1 MLQKWLYTKSAPTLD
16 EAGTENAFGGRKERS
31 VKEVLLIVKLVQDH
45 TKWTKRPL
53 ILKFLDI
60 RKFFDTMNYKTALI
74 EAYKSG
80 LKGKSWRMYKAIN
93 KEKVCIPSTPLG
105 DCGEIEIQQVF
116 VQGSSDAMLMAWNM
130 VDSYNKAA
138 PGSLTFDPVF
148 CVEGVEIP
156 RLGFVDD
163 LLEFTRTIDETH
175 ISCVS
180 DEVFENQHR
189 IEWKPVKC
197 KLIPMNIDV
206 EGNEIKLNGENL
218 EVLGEHKIGRAH
230 V

>member
-1 MLQKWLYTKSAPTLD
+1 MKQALKTHSV
-16 EAGTENAFGGRKERS
+16 GGKKDLS
-31 VKEVLLIVKLVQDH
+31 VKELLLIVKLVQDH
-45 TKWTKRPL
+45 AKWTKRPL
-53 ILKFLDI
+53 MLKFLDI

-93 KEKVCIPSTPLG
+93 EEKVCIPSTPLG
-105 DCGEIEIQQVF
+105 DCGEIKIQQVF

-130 VDSYNKAA
+130 VDSYNKAV

-180 DEVFENQHR
+180 DEVFENQ
-189 IEWKPVKC
+189 
-197 KLIPMNIDV
+197 LS
-206 EGNEIKLNGENL
+206 GNLLNVN
-218 EVLGEHKIGRAH
+218 
-230 V
+230 